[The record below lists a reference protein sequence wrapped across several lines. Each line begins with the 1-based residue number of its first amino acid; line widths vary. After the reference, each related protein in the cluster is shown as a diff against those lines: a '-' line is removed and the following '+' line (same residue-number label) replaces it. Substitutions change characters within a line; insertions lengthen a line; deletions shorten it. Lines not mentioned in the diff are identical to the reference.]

1 METLL
6 IKRKQMG
13 GHPLANPN
21 AKVNLL
27 ACGYCGHL
35 VLSHRRTTNRSLT
48 SVWCVRCPQMRKR
61 MQGPASSFATGP
73 AGSTKRHHGRTLFR
87 GKRYDQGFIC
97 LVR

>member
-6 IKRKQMG
+6 IKQEQMG

-35 VLSHRRTTNRSLT
+35 VLTHRRTTNGSFT
-48 SVWCVRCPQMRKR
+48 SVWCARCPQTRKR
-61 MQGPASSFATGP
+61 MHRPCIIF
-73 AGSTKRHHGRTLFR
+73 RHRTR
-87 GKRYDQGFIC
+87 RIY
-97 LVR
+97 